1 MACLGFGA
9 PSCASFLRVSCSRC
23 GAALLRAGL
32 FYIMARIRG
41 GSLGKIIHTTNA
53 STQRE
58 QSIRMIAFV
67 LPEFSKAL
75 RTEDDTLDMAAF
87 VFAHLKTI
95 ANSVD
100 QTALA
105 WEKRDYWVKAD
116 AFRRQW
122 AWVDKPSRVLEE
134 QLRRKDLPSLAGV
147 LRELSRVLPP
157 PKSAQKAMRTTPW
170 TGFWKKMF
178 TES

>member
-1 MACLGFGA
+1 
-9 PSCASFLRVSCSRC
+9 
-23 GAALLRAGL
+23 
-32 FYIMARIRG
+32 
-41 GSLGKIIHTTNA
+41 
-53 STQRE
+53 
-58 QSIRMIAFV
+58 MIAFV

-75 RTEDDTLDMAAF
+75 KTEEDALDMAAF
-87 VFAHLKTI
+87 VFVHLKTI

-134 QLRRKDLPSLAGV
+134 CLRQKDVVSLAGA

-157 PKSAQKAMRTTPW
+157 PKSAQKKMQTPPW
-170 TGFWKKMF
+170 AGFWKKLF
-178 TES
+178 AES

>member
-1 MACLGFGA
+1 
-9 PSCASFLRVSCSRC
+9 
-23 GAALLRAGL
+23 
-32 FYIMARIRG
+32 MARIRG
-41 GSLGKIIHTTNA
+41 GTLGKIIHTTNA

-75 RTEDDTLDMAAF
+75 KTEEDALDMAAF

-134 QLRRKDLPSLAGV
+134 CLRQKDVASLAGA

-157 PKSAQKAMRTTPW
+157 PKSAQKKMQTPPW
-170 TGFWKKMF
+170 AGFWKKLF
-178 TES
+178 AES

>member
-1 MACLGFGA
+1 M
-9 PSCASFLRVSCSRC
+9 
-23 GAALLRAGL
+23 
-32 FYIMARIRG
+32 
-41 GSLGKIIHTTNA
+41 GKIIHTTNA
-53 STQRE
+53 STQRD

-75 RTEDDTLDMAAF
+75 RPEEDTLDMAAF

-122 AWVDKPSRVLEE
+122 AWVDKPLRILEE
-134 QLRRKDLPSLAGV
+134 SLRRKDFSSLAGAFQ
-147 LRELSRVLPP
+147 ELSRVLPQ
-157 PKSAQKAMRTTPW
+157 PKSAQKKMLTPPW
-170 TGFWKKMF
+170 SGFWKKLF
-178 TES
+178 TDS

>member
-1 MACLGFGA
+1 
-9 PSCASFLRVSCSRC
+9 
-23 GAALLRAGL
+23 
-32 FYIMARIRG
+32 
-41 GSLGKIIHTTNA
+41 LGKIIHTTNA

-75 RTEDDTLDMAAF
+75 RTEEEALDMGAF

-95 ANSVD
+95 TNSVD

-122 AWVDKPSRVLEE
+122 AWVDKPSHVLEE
-134 QLRRKDLPSLAGV
+134 CLRRKDVPSLART
-147 LRELSRVLPP
+147 LQELSHILPP
-157 PKSAQKAMRTTPW
+157 PKTAQKKMRTTPW
-170 TGFWKKMF
+170 SGFWKNMF

>member
-1 MACLGFGA
+1 
-9 PSCASFLRVSCSRC
+9 
-23 GAALLRAGL
+23 
-32 FYIMARIRG
+32 MARIRG
-41 GSLGKIIHTTNA
+41 GTLGKIIRTTNA

-58 QSIRMIAFV
+58 QSIRMIAFA
-67 LPEFSKAL
+67 LPEFSKAT
-75 RTEDDTLDMAAF
+75 RTEEDALDLAAF
-87 VFAHLKTI
+87 IFAHLKTI

-122 AWVDKPSRVLEE
+122 SWVDKPSRVLEE
-134 QLRRKDLPSLAGV
+134 YLRQKDIPSLAGV

-157 PKSAQKAMRTTPW
+157 PKSAQKKMQTPPW
-170 TGFWKKMF
+170 TGFWRKMF